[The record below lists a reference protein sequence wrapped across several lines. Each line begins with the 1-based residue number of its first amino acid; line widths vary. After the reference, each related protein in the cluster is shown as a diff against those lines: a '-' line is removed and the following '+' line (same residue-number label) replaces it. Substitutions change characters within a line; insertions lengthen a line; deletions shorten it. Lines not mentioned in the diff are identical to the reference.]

1 MSALP
6 GISRFNRLVD
16 LYRLVKNSGYFDSR
30 WYRTHSTG
38 TRLSPNPIIHYALF
52 GWRADLNPSP
62 RFDTRYYWDSY
73 RDVRELNA
81 NPLIHYLLH
90 GQKEGRLATT
100 SGKEVRH
107 STIAEQAPLP
117 LFEAPSTH
125 RQRLSVVLD
134 DHTPQVAGL
143 GLTPQVALAN
153 AVAHRHGF
161 LLRFILR
168 SDNLTRHDL
177 ANATP
182 EGLPTADVDVVVRSP
197 GPTADVECVEGEIWW
212 ATSAPSL
219 WSLRDFVPAD
229 KLWWLITADE
239 ASRTPAG
246 ELRLITQAALSDPDV
261 SKIVVG
267 AGLADSL
274 TPAGTPTG
282 KPAVITQTPVW
293 HEPTS
298 SATATGS
305 PHTIAVVLDDTQGD
319 VVIGPTLKLI
329 EEALAHSIID
339 PSQWAI
345 RLLGHLTRPMTLTG
359 SVHPE
364 LASPASATEWAN
376 EVSRASV
383 VVVLGAGSE
392 PGYLAELARSRGA
405 SVVASDSGNP
415 YRDTLLTELQDAI
428 QNALQAGKKK
438 PASTLSGVDA
448 AASLDSVWGT

>member
-6 GISRFNRLVD
+6 GISRLNRFVD
-16 LYRLVKNSGYFDSR
+16 LYRLVKNSGYFDAR
-30 WYRTHSTG
+30 WYRTHSSG

-52 GWRADLNPSP
+52 GWRAGLNPSP

-125 RQRLSVVLD
+125 RQRLSVVID
-134 DHTPQVAGL
+134 DYTPKVAGL
-143 GLTPQVALAN
+143 GLTPQVALAH

-182 EGLPTADVDVVVRSP
+182 EGMPAADVDVVVRSP
-197 GPTADVECVEGEIWW
+197 GSTADVECVEGEIWW

-219 WSLRDFVPAD
+219 WSLRDFVPTD
-229 KLWWLITADE
+229 TLWWLITANE
-239 ASRTPAG
+239 TSRTPAG
-246 ELRLITQAALSDPDV
+246 ELRLITEAALADPEV

-267 AGLADSL
+267 RGLVDSL
-274 TPAGTPTG
+274 TLSGSPT
-282 KPAVITQTPVW
+282 VIAQTPVW
-293 HEPTS
+293 HRP
-298 SATATGS
+298 ADTAT
-305 PHTIAVVLDDTQGD
+305 PHTLAVVLDDTQGD
-319 VVIGPTLKLI
+319 ILIGPTLKLI
-329 EEALAHSIID
+329 EEGLAHSAID
-339 PSQWAI
+339 PSTWTI
-345 RLLGHLTRPMTLTG
+345 RLLGHLTRPITLTG

-364 LASPASATEWAN
+364 LASPASASEWAR
-376 EVSRASV
+376 EVSSASV
-383 VVVLGAGSE
+383 VVALGAGSE
-392 PGYLAELARSRGA
+392 PGYLAELALSRGA
-405 SVVASDSGNP
+405 RVVVTDSDNP
-415 YRDTLLTELQDAI
+415 YRDTLLAELHDAI
-428 QNALQAGKKK
+428 QSGKKK
-438 PASTLSGVDA
+438 SVSTLSGADA